1 MTTNPL
7 EEGLRLTLEK
17 RVEREDMASSLETST
32 VQALSTSSLIL
43 FIEKAVA
50 NLIGPYLNDD
60 DETVSTAIN
69 IKHFKPV
76 GLGHKVRCIVH
87 LKFIEKKKLFF
98 DIAIFD
104 ENHEEIAIGAHSRY
118 IINKDKFEASL
129 K

>member
-1 MTTNPL
+1 MNTNTL

-17 RVEREDMASSLETST
+17 RVEPADLASTLETST
-32 VQALSTSSLIL
+32 VNAVSTSSLIL
-43 FIEKAVA
+43 IIEKTVA
-50 NLIGPYLNDD
+50 NLIGPYLKEDE
-60 DETVSTAIN
+60 ETVSTAIN

-104 ENHEEIAIGAHSRY
+104 ENLEEIAIGAHSRY
-118 IINKDKFEASL
+118 IINKTKFEGTIN
-129 K
+129 

>member
-1 MTTNPL
+1 MNTNPL
-7 EEGLRLTLEK
+7 EEGLRLTIEK
-17 RVEREDMASSLETST
+17 RVEPEDLASTLETST
-32 VQALSTSSLIL
+32 VQALSTSSLVLIL
-43 FIEKAVA
+43 EKAVA
-50 NLIGPYLNDD
+50 TLIAPYLNEDE
-60 DETVSTAIN
+60 ETVSTAIN

-87 LKFIEKKKLFF
+87 LKFIENKKLFF

-118 IINKDKFEASL
+118 IINKNSFEASL

>member
-1 MTTNPL
+1 MTTNLL

-17 RVEREDMASSLETST
+17 RVEPEDLASTLETSS

-43 FIEKAVA
+43 IIEKAVA
-50 NLIGPYLNDD
+50 NLIGPYLKEDE
-60 DETVSTAIN
+60 ETVSTAIN

-87 LKFIEKKKLFF
+87 LKYIENKKLFF
-98 DIAIFD
+98 DIAIFN
-104 ENHEEIAIGAHSRY
+104 ENHEELAIGAHSRY
-118 IINKDKFEASL
+118 IINKNSFDASL